1 MQHTCLVIKTLESF
15 QQHKGLFI
23 KYTYTYIYIYI
34 YIYILYRK
42 GIALNRSY
50 LKLSITFFVCEEKQ
64 SEDILTVGAYFI
76 ASDELFD
83 VKKKKLRQ
91 F

>member
-34 YIYILYRK
+34 YIYYTVKEL
-42 GIALNRSY
+42 L
-50 LKLSITFFVCEEKQ
+50 
-64 SEDILTVGAYFI
+64 LTEAT
-76 ASDELFD
+76 
-83 VKKKKLRQ
+83 
-91 F
+91 